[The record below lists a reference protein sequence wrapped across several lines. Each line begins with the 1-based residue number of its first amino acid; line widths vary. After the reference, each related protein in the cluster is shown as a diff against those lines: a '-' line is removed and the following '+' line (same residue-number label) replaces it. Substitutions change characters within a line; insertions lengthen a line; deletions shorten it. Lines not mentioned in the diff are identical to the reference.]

1 MTQLSL
7 KKSFE
12 LALANILYDKKRS
25 ILTMLGIIVGV
36 AAVIIL
42 ISLMN
47 GMTTMIS
54 DKFNEIGTT
63 TLTVTVQDRGGSRTV
78 KEEDMYSLRDENPD
92 LLTGV
97 SPSVMISRATIKVNG
112 STDTI
117 TTNATGVSEEYADMK
132 KLNVTNGRF
141 LDYMDVEKISKVC
154 VVGTYIQKEFF
165 GMSSALGNQIKIN
178 GIPYTV
184 VGVLEEEDNS
194 ESNGSDDVIYI
205 PYTTALRN
213 GTSSSI
219 SSYTLTAASDE
230 KIDEALALV
239 KKKLFEILG
248 DEDYFSAT
256 SMTQIIDMAMEM
268 VGKMKILLVAIAGIS
283 LLVGGIGIM
292 NIMLVSVTERT
303 REIGIRK
310 SLGAKGRAIMS
321 QFVIEAGTVSGVGG
335 LIGIAA
341 GSILSVIA
349 GKLLSMATYPSVGAI
364 LLAFGVSVGIGVIF
378 GYLPAKKA
386 AALNPIDALRY
397 D

>member
-1 MTQLSL
+1 MSL

-117 TTNATGVSEEYADMK
+117 TTNATGVSEEYANMK

-141 LDYMDVEKISKVC
+141 LDYMDIEKISKVC

-184 VGVLEEEDNS
+184 VGVLEEKDNS

-310 SLGAKGRAIMS
+310 SLGAKGKAIMS

>member
-1 MTQLSL
+1 MSL

-97 SPSVMISRATIKVNG
+97 SPSVIISRATIKVNG

-184 VGVLEEEDNS
+184 VGVLEEKDNS

-230 KIDEALALV
+230 KTDEALALV

>member
-1 MTQLSL
+1 MSL

-63 TLTVTVQDRGGSRTV
+63 TLTVTVQDRGGNRTV

-184 VGVLEEEDNS
+184 VGVLEEKDNS